1 MTISKAEKARRAATS
16 AKTAAAA
23 PPASNE
29 TIEAPV
35 TRETKGVGDIK
46 VTSRKV
52 VVVCKMPRG
61 VYLQHT
67 QFIDQDVRVSG
78 GGVEKRKIPM
88 RVGPQVRLKPAVLP
102 FGMMPNY
109 PIICGFSLTRDI
121 DAEFWRTYAEQNS
134 QLELITSGL
143 MKAFDTE
150 ADATAYCN
158 EFEKLRH
165 GLEPLAQEKDPRVEP
180 ENNPNLTNI
189 EIDSD
194 SDVPGR
200 KRA

>member
-1 MTISKAEKARRAATS
+1 MTVSKAEKARRAATS
-16 AKTAAAA
+16 AKTAAAT

-29 TIEAPV
+29 PAAPAI
-35 TRETKGVGDIK
+35 RETKGAGGVK
-46 VTSRKV
+46 ATARTV

-67 QFIDQDVRVSG
+67 QFISQDVRVSG
-78 GGVEKRKIPM
+78 GGVEKRQVPM
-88 RVGPQVRLKPAVLP
+88 RVGAQVRLKPAVLP

-109 PIICGFSLTRDI
+109 PIVAGFSLTRDV
-121 DAEFWRTYAEQNS
+121 DAEFWKTYAEQNKN
-134 QLELITSGL
+134 LELITSGL

-150 ADATAYCN
+150 ADAAAYCY
-158 EFEKLRH
+158 EFEKLKH
-165 GLEPLAQEKDPRVEP
+165 GLEPLSQEKDPRVEP
-180 ENNPNLTNI
+180 ENNPNLTDI

-200 KRA
+200 QKRA